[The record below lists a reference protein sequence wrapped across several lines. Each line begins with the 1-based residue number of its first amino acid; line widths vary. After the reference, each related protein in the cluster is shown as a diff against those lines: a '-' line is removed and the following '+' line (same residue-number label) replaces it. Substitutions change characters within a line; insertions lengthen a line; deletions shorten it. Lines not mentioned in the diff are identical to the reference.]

1 MSKIQVFFLSLVGAL
16 PAGFLSYLL
25 GMYLISQPSGASSMV
40 MIISIITL
48 ICSATL
54 TLTPFLILAMYY
66 SNYDPPKVAK
76 KPKSKAVDD
85 ELDEVDDTEEVP
97 AKKSR
102 AKGADVDEFADDE
115 PTEEATADDDDSF
128 ATMDD
133 DELAT
138 DDEIATMD
146 DDDMLAMDDD
156 EEK

>member
-54 TLTPFLILAMYY
+54 TVTPFLVLAMYY
-66 SNYDPPKVAK
+66 SNYDPPKVPK
-76 KPKSKAVDD
+76 KSKAKPAGDD
-85 ELDEVDDTEEVP
+85 LEE
-97 AKKSR
+97 
-102 AKGADVDEFADDE
+102 DVDEVEETPTRKGSAQAADADEFAEEE
-115 PTEEATADDDDSF
+115 PANDLAEDDDSF

-133 DELAT
+133 D
-138 DDEIATMD
+138 IATMND
-146 DDDMLAMDDD
+146 EDMLDMDDED
-156 EEK
+156 DNK